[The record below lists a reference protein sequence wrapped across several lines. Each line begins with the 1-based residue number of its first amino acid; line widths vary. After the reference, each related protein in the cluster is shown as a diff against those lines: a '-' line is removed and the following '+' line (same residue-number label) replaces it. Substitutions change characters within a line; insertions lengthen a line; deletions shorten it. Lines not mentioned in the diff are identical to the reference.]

1 MAPSPS
7 FSGSFGSSRRASTVV
22 SSLVFRVI
30 VMSVLPYQ
38 PPPDKMLRQ
47 LIYIPAAAFPAYAN
61 HVHEHRLLGILYP
74 VHCAVPLSC
83 RPYTPESGQPAPKW
97 FSPLLR
103 FLRYSIDAPYDSTAG
118 APISNCLQRLKGPP
132 WSKILHS

>member
-7 FSGSFGSSRRASTVV
+7 FSGSYVSSRRASTVM
-22 SSLVFRVI
+22 SSLVSRVI

-38 PPPDKMLRQ
+38 PSLDKVLRQ

-74 VHCAVPLSC
+74 VHCAGPLSC
-83 RPYTPESGQPAPKW
+83 SPYPPESGQPAPKW
-97 FSPLLR
+97 FSLLLR

-118 APISNCLQRLKGPP
+118 APINNCLQRLNGPP
-132 WSKILHS
+132 WPKILHS